1 MPAGGKPHELWLCK
15 QNWQLYKLILPR
27 DTAAFDQLR
36 MNISLLMHKLP
47 QFCWCLTVEVMANT
61 WAQVKSNRLF
71 LQVYM
76 YMYMYNIHVHVY
88 VYVAICMSSE
98 ALPAHSTNIFMQK
111 GILSCER
118 FLLM

>member
-1 MPAGGKPHELWLCK
+1 M
-15 QNWQLYKLILPR
+15 
-27 DTAAFDQLR
+27 
-36 MNISLLMHKLP
+36 
-47 QFCWCLTVEVMANT
+47 LTVEVMANT

-76 YMYMYNIHVHVY
+76 YIIHVHVY
-88 VYVAICMSSE
+88 VYVAICLSSE